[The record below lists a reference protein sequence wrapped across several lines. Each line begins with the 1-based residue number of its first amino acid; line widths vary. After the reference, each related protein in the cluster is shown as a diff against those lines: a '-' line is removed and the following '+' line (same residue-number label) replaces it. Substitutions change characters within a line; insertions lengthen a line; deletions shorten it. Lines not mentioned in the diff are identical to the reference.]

1 MCVSD
6 NKQDKLSGK
15 AKLLYNAK
23 KHKLVLWVDEK
34 VVWHYKF
41 KTKNTSNIERVF
53 AYIMNNPWQTI
64 SLSELCEK
72 AGLKPTPSR
81 MFKTIQCFRCDSDKL
96 TNHEY
101 FYNYRL
107 DDEIKKVFRRGKLP
121 FEIVK
126 CFFDLHYKNVIFK
139 PVINIF
145 SSLNVGLN

>member
-1 MCVSD
+1 MFVAN
-6 NKQDKLSGK
+6 NKQNKLSGQ

-41 KTKNTSNIERVF
+41 KARNTSNIERVF
-53 AYIMNNPWQTI
+53 AYIMNNPWQNI
-64 SLSELCEK
+64 HLSELCDK

-81 MFKTIQCFRCDSDKL
+81 ILKTRQAFNCAPDKL

-121 FEIVK
+121 LEIA
-126 CFFDLHYKNVIFK
+126 CYFFDLHYKNVIFK

-145 SSLNVGLN
+145 QV